1 MSKKA
6 KEMVQDMWNIMLIVE
21 HDERDVAWQH

>member
-6 KEMVQDMWNIMLIVE
+6 KEMVQDMWNILLIVE
-21 HDERDVAWQH
+21 DDEHDVAWQH

>member
-6 KEMVQDMWNIMLIVE
+6 KEMVQDMWNIMLIIE
-21 HDERDVAWQH
+21 HDEHDVAWQR